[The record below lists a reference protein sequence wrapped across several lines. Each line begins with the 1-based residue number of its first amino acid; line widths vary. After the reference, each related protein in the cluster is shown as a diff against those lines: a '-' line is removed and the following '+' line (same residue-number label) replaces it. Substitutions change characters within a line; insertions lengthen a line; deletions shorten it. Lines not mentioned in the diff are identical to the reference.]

1 MLLSLPLRRTQIDGN
16 TKNVI
21 YYYAKIDYYFL
32 VFLGVLLVAYVLML
46 LFGMFMAYQIKQN
59 IRSFYNRY
67 NDTPIVNLSSLL
79 ALTVSFGSL
88 FLIIFLPPT
97 KDTVGVLL
105 FLVALRD
112 GSWMFPMLGLMYLPM
127 VSTSSSVC
135 LCVEKNLHLCSC
147 AIYWCHQY
155 AYSGIRELQYV
166 L

>member
-1 MLLSLPLRRTQIDGN
+1 MLPPSPPPPHTQNDRTR
-16 TKNVI
+16 KLVV
-21 YYYAKIDYYFL
+21 YFTSRHFFP

-88 FLIIFLPPT
+88 FLIISLSPT
-97 KDTVGVLL
+97 ADIIGFRLL
-105 FLVALRD
+105 LLALRD

-127 VSTSSSVC
+127 VSTSARVC
-135 LCVEKNLHLCSC
+135 VCM
-147 AIYWCHQY
+147 
-155 AYSGIRELQYV
+155 
-166 L
+166 